1 MTLLPLHQSR
11 SQGEVLAQLTRDG
24 LVESIHSG
32 HFVALNSDG
41 SVFKSK
47 GAIELPI
54 YGRSALKALQAAGV
68 LRTGVK
74 VNSKQ
79 LALMCASHA
88 GSAEH
93 IAVVET
99 ILSDNGLT
107 IDQLRNAVDK
117 PLGDEERKAWGEKA
131 PTRLTQNC
139 SGKHAGMLAATAHK
153 GWDLESYL
161 LPSHPLQQLIL
172 QEIEVLAGERVSTV
186 TADGCGAP
194 LFALSTLG
202 IATAFRALTIS
213 TDPIHQAIIAACK
226 AHPELVAGNGRLAT
240 RMMQAIPGLFM
251 KEGAE
256 AVLVATLPDGR
267 TLAFKVIDG
276 GLRALGPIIQAA
288 FELWGISTP
297 DETVAV
303 MGGDRVVGTME
314 ALL

>member
-1 MTLLPLHQSR
+1 MTLSPLHQSR
-11 SQGEVLAQLTRDG
+11 SQGEVLAQLSRDG
-24 LVESIHSG
+24 LVESIHAG
-32 HFVALNSDG
+32 HLVALNSDG
-41 SVFKSK
+41 TILKAK

-68 LRTGVK
+68 LRTGLK

-88 GSAEH
+88 GSVEH
-93 IAVVET
+93 LTVVET
-99 ILSDNGLT
+99 ILSDSGLT

-117 PLGDEERKAWGEKA
+117 PLGDEERKAWGELA

-139 SGKHAGMLAATAHK
+139 SGKHAGMLAGAAFK

-161 LPSHPLQQLIL
+161 SPSHPLQQLIL
-172 QEIEVLAGERVSTV
+172 QEIEALAGERVSVV

-202 IATAFRALTIS
+202 IAKAFRALTIS
-213 TDPIHQAIIAACK
+213 TDPIHQEIIAACQ
-226 AHPELVAGNGRLAT
+226 AHPHLVAGNGRLAT
-240 RMMQAIPGLFM
+240 RMMRAIPGLFM

-267 TLAFKVIDG
+267 TLVIKVVDG

-288 FELWGISTP
+288 LALWGITTP
-297 DETVAV
+297 DETVSV
-303 MGGDRVVGTME
+303 LGGDRVVGTME